1 MRLEQVLG
9 LPLGSFEAC
18 ELALA
23 VGFDPLNEV
32 LDKDRISIK
41 FLGNFLDIV
50 GGQGVPNDRLKVMV
64 VINKIRRAD
73 TFSDNFMPGFSVVVD
88 FPVV

>member
-1 MRLEQVLG
+1 MRLKQVLG

-32 LDKDRISIK
+32 LDKDRIGIK
-41 FLGNFLDIV
+41 FLGNFLDVV

-64 VINKIRRAD
+64 VCNKIGRAD
-73 TFSDNFMPGFSVVVD
+73 TFSDYFMPSFSVIVD
-88 FPVV
+88 LSIV